1 MTDMSLEAAVRAR
14 RSVRGFLPNPVPQE
28 TLDKVF
34 DLARWSPSGTNI
46 QPWQVYVASGAT
58 RDHLREQFMQRA
70 KDKHPP
76 SVDHKDSRGPIGEV
90 WKTRRRECAAVLY
103 DAMGVA
109 WEDKPARAEVA
120 FRNFEL
126 FDAPHVAFLCMNE
139 VFGIGSAWDVGMYA
153 QTLML
158 AMTANGLASCAQGT
172 MAHHPDLV
180 REAFGLGDEVK
191 VLFGLSFGFEDTSMA
206 VNNAHTTRATLAETV
221 TFKC

>member
-14 RSVRGFLPNPVPQE
+14 RSVRGFLPDPVPQE

-58 RDHLREQFMQRA
+58 RDHLREQFMQRT

-103 DAMGVA
+103 
-109 WEDKPARAEVA
+109 
-120 FRNFEL
+120 
-126 FDAPHVAFLCMNE
+126 
-139 VFGIGSAWDVGMYA
+139 
-153 QTLML
+153 
-158 AMTANGLASCAQGT
+158 
-172 MAHHPDLV
+172 
-180 REAFGLGDEVK
+180 
-191 VLFGLSFGFEDTSMA
+191 LSLI
-206 VNNAHTTRATLAETV
+206 HI
-221 TFKC
+221 

>member
-1 MTDMSLEAAVRAR
+1 MTDMSLETAVRTR
-14 RSVRGFLPNPVPQE
+14 HSVRGFLPDRVPQE

-34 DLARWSPSGTNI
+34 DLARWAPSGTNI
-46 QPWQVYVASGAT
+46 QPWQVYVASGEI
-58 RDHLREQFMQRA
+58 RDNLRAQFMQRTRNNY
-70 KDKHPP
+70 PP
-76 SVDHKDSRGPIGEV
+76 SVDHKGTRGPLGEI

-109 WEDKPARAEVA
+109 WEDKPARAEVG

-126 FDAPHVAFLCMNE
+126 FDAPHVAFLCMDE

-158 AMTANGLASCAQGT
+158 SMTAHGLASCAQGT

-180 REAFGLGDEVK
+180 REAFGLGSEVK
-191 VLFGLSFGFEDTSMA
+191 VLFGLSFGFADPNMS
-206 VNNAHTTRATLAETV
+206 VNNAHTARAELQETV
-221 TFKC
+221 TFKG

>member
-14 RSVRGFLPNPVPQE
+14 RSVRGFLPDPLPQE

-58 RDHLREQFMQRA
+58 RDHLREQFMQRT

-76 SVDHKDSRGPIGEV
+76 SGDHKDSRGPIGEV

-221 TFKC
+221 TFKS

>member
-1 MTDMSLEAAVRAR
+1 MTEMSLASAVRTR
-14 RSVRGFLPNPVPQE
+14 RSVRGFLPDRVPQE
-28 TLDKVF
+28 TLNKVF

-46 QPWQVYVASGAT
+46 QPWQVYVASGET
-58 RDHLREQFMQRA
+58 RDQLRNQFMQRA
-70 KDKHPP
+70 RDKHPANT
-76 SVDHKDSRGPIGEV
+76 DHKGSRGPIGEI
-90 WKTRRRECAAVLY
+90 WKNRRRACAAVLY

-109 WEDKPARAEVA
+109 WEDKPARADVA
-120 FRNFEL
+120 FRNLEL
-126 FDAPHVAFLCMNE
+126 FDAPHVAFLCMDE

-191 VLFGLSFGFEDTSMA
+191 VLFGISFGFEDTGMA
-206 VNNAHTTRATLAETV
+206 VNNAHTVRAELAETV
-221 TFKC
+221 TFKG

>member
-1 MTDMSLEAAVRAR
+1 MTAMSLETAVRTR
-14 RSVRGFLPNPVPQE
+14 RSVRGFLPDPVPQE
-28 TLDKVF
+28 TLNKVF
-34 DLARWSPSGTNI
+34 ELARWSPSGTNI
-46 QPWQVYVASGAT
+46 QPWQVYVASGET
-58 RDHLREQFMQRA
+58 RDALRAQFMQRA
-70 KDKHPP
+70 RDKHPVN
-76 SVDHKDSRGPIGEV
+76 VDHKDSRGPIGEI

-109 WEDKPARAEVA
+109 WEDKPGRAEVA

-180 REAFGLGDEVK
+180 RDAFGLGDEVK
-191 VLFGLSFGFEDTSMA
+191 VLFGISFGFEDTSMA
-206 VNNAHTTRATLAETV
+206 VNTAHTSRATLAETV
-221 TFKC
+221 VFKH